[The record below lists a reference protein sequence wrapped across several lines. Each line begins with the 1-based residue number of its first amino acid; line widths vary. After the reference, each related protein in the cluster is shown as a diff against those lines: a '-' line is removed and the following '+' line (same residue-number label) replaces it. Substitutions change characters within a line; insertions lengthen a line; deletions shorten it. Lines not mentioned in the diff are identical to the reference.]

1 MTNTSTNAGTTLKR
15 TVALAA
21 AASLAVMGTIAEE
34 AHAAPAGNLG
44 AHAEKAPTQHTKKA
58 PAEQAKRATTY
69 TARFALTRVHLNVRS
84 GHSTE
89 YRRYG
94 LLRPGDKLLIIGEDV
109 RGWTPV
115 NYRGKTAWVATR
127 YITKM
132 NRPVGIYAQRG
143 DHNARS
149 KAVQRDLSTLNYF
162 PAKWVGLP
170 YGPITTNAVKVFQRA
185 NALKQ
190 TGVTDAV
197 TQSLLKSKA
206 NYQRQRAA
214 SAEKAAQEKA
224 SDREAASET
233 NPTQRQSAERHS
245 EHSSSTSRSATRSI
259 RSTSSDI
266 STSGIAGSCEASFYT
281 DGQTASGESFDSSAL
296 TAASKTYSF
305 GTRLKVTNKANGQSV
320 VVRINDRGPYI
331 SGRCLD
337 LSPAAFSQ
345 ISSPSAGVADVTHEK
360 VS

>member
-34 AHAAPAGNLG
+34 AHAAPVGNPG

-58 PAEQAKRATTY
+58 PAEQAKRATAY
-69 TARFALTRVHLNVRS
+69 TARFALSRVHLNVRS

-94 LLRPGDKLLIIGEDV
+94 LLHPGDKLLILGEDV

-115 NYRGKTAWVATR
+115 NYRGKASWVATR
-127 YITKM
+127 YITKV

-170 YGPITTNAVKVFQRA
+170 YGPVTTNAVKVFQRA

-197 TQSLLKSKA
+197 TLSLLKSKA
-206 NYQRQRAA
+206 DYQRAA
-214 SAEKAAQEKA
+214 VAEKSSTYKH
-224 SDREAASET
+224 
-233 NPTQRQSAERHS
+233 AEHHS
-245 EHSSSTSRSATRSI
+245 EHSPSTSRSTARPA
-259 RSTSSDI
+259 RSTSSDV
-266 STSGIAGSCEASFYT
+266 STSGIAGSCQASFY
-281 DGQTASGESFDSSAL
+281 DDSQTASGESFSSSAL

-320 VVRINDRGPYI
+320 VVRVNDRGPYV

-345 ISSPSAGVADVTHEK
+345 ISSLSAGVADVTYAK